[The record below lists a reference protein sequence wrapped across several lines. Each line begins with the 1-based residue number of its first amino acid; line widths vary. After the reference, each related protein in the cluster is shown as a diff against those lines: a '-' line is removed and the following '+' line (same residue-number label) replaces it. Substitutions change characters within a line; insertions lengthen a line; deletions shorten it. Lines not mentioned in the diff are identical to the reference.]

1 MCTDGKEGNKMKH
14 IWMRAGVTLHL
25 SEEEVALIINSFD
38 STVSGNV
45 VAQVLKDGRFSFDGE
60 SHIPGEC
67 VEGYNAE
74 NGTTFEEDDIYMD
87 LDFTPPYCK

>member
-1 MCTDGKEGNKMKH
+1 MKH

-45 VAQVLKDGRFSFDGE
+45 VAQVLKDGSLHQ
-60 SHIPGEC
+60 S
-67 VEGYNAE
+67 
-74 NGTTFEEDDIYMD
+74 
-87 LDFTPPYCK
+87 